1 HSLHHPPT
9 LLSYCYVHHRL
20 LHSFPTRRSS
30 DLAATITP
38 LVATGVT
45 TFTMGNLSM
54 GSGSALTIAADAG
67 SLANTAYNLT
77 LGATTLA
84 GPATFNVLNN
94 GTGTGQ
100 LTLGALNDGGTARTV
115 TAAGPGTLVLAGAAT
130 SLVNG
135 TQVNVTGG

>member
-84 GPATFNVLNN
+84 RSEEHTSELQSRGHLVCRLLLEKKKNN
-94 GTGTGQ
+94 KK
-100 LTLGALNDGGTARTV
+100 RT
-115 TAAGPGTLVLAGAAT
+115 
-130 SLVNG
+130 
-135 TQVNVTGG
+135 